1 MNQSFD
7 ATNSYH
13 LPKISQNE
21 SAYLQTKKESSADM
35 RRSVSYSQAGKQKV
49 NLTRKLVIME
59 DIKNGEDYENM
70 NEKELLREH

>member
-1 MNQSFD
+1 
-7 ATNSYH
+7 
-13 LPKISQNE
+13 
-21 SAYLQTKKESSADM
+21 M

-59 DIKNGEDYENM
+59 DIKNAEDYENM